1 MEVLGMVWRK
11 RQRRAWDEWYEDAQ
25 SYYETYGNLQM
36 PVDYVT
42 GEGKRL
48 GRWVY
53 TQREK
58 VREEDALN
66 LDTEKI
72 EKLKEIGMNY

>member
-1 MEVLGMVWRK
+1 
-11 RQRRAWDEWYEDAQ
+11 
-25 SYYETYGNLQM
+25 M

-58 VREEDALN
+58 AREEDTLN
-66 LDTEKI
+66 PDTEKI
-72 EKLKEIGMNY
+72 EKLKEIGMKY